1 MPKYTYGNDTYTVSS
16 GGAYPIGS
24 SGSSGSS
31 SSSSSSSSSGS
42 SGSKSKSKK

>member
-31 SSSSSSSSSGS
+31 SSSSSSGS